1 MKLIIPWAEG
11 VNYTFSVEKKLKSS
25 QNKEVYLGHFQ
36 ASAPPNLA
44 TDHQYC
50 LKWITAPGT
59 SGLPQMREYHDILS
73 YEGEHLRQ
81 ILARNAYAEHLSHQ
95 MKETG
100 SFHPDPN
107 AVYVTVEGVY
117 TPLKHPSLMTVK
129 ERLLVIHQFALGLL
143 ELYQNEVCGKRI
155 LAHRDVKLSNA
166 LLEKNGILK
175 IIDFASIKLEGQEI
189 NPSTTPYTANPGT
202 IFTVMSPSNTAPE
215 VVCSDFGPVSQKT
228 DVFALGASF
237 GEMFLLNE
245 HQEYVNPVRL
255 WVEEIGTNVK
265 ELSRAYHRVDQEMG
279 CFADHWPLI
288 MLEEE
293 LDIALQW
300 DPALGELIE
309 EVEALFTSATCVY
322 ADDRCSME
330 SFVEGIERLLYACDH
345 LDAYKTLSVIAVDR
359 SNMDYMKHADKIQFP
374 ALIVTFG
381 HGAFEKDATQ
391 PPTLVDSA
399 EKLAE
404 ITRAFPP
411 CSKYREESS
420 SYLYAL
426 YSAVN
431 YFFSNHP
438 EHRFCGQLNIFADK
452 PHNGIQHLFL
462 EDGPHGVQDMMA
474 TLSHLSVSKG
484 IAINV
489 FGAEYPGKLFGEN
502 AVWHPA
508 GTSVVKTPRA
518 PVSSVRTPSVPAPEP
533 LNEAPR
539 TGTGKFGP
547 YVRVGSHYYY
557 LIKQ

>member
-1 MKLIIPWAEG
+1 MKLIIPWSEG

-59 SGLPQMREYHDILS
+59 SSLPQLREYHDILD
-73 YEGEHLRQ
+73 YEGDHLRQ
-81 ILARNAYAEHLSHQ
+81 ILARNEHAERLRDQ
-95 MKETG
+95 LKETG
-100 SFHPDPN
+100 IFHPDPS
-107 AVYVTVEGVY
+107 AIYVTVEEVY

-143 ELYQNEVCGKRI
+143 ELYQNEVYGKHI
-155 LAHRDVKLSNA
+155 LAHRDPKLTNCVCDDS
-166 LLEKNGILK
+166 GVLK
-175 IIDFASIKLEGQEI
+175 LIDFASIKLEGKEI
-189 NPSTTPYTANPGT
+189 TPSTNPTVNSGT

-215 VVCSDFGPVSQKT
+215 VVSSEFGYVSQKT
-228 DVFALGASF
+228 DVFALGGIL
-237 GEMFLLNE
+237 GEMFLLTE
-245 HQEYVNPVRL
+245 HQEHVNPVQL
-255 WVEEIGTNVK
+255 LVEEIGTSVK
-265 ELSRAYHRVDQEMG
+265 ELSRAYHRVEQEMG
-279 CFADHWPLI
+279 CFADPWPLI

-293 LDIALQW
+293 FGVVLQW
-300 DPALGELIE
+300 DPALGSLSEEIE
-309 EVEALFTSATCVY
+309 TLFAHATYVC

-330 SFVEGIERLLYACDH
+330 SFVNDIENLLYACDH
-345 LDAYKTLSVIAVDR
+345 LDSYKTLSIIAADR
-359 SNMDYMKHADKIQFP
+359 ASIDYMKHVDKILFP

-381 HGAFEKDATQ
+381 HGEFEMDATQ
-391 PPTLVDSA
+391 TPILVDSA

-404 ITRAFPP
+404 ITSAFPP
-411 CSKYREESS
+411 YPKYHGESS

-426 YSAVN
+426 FSVYN
-431 YFFSNHP
+431 YLFNHP
-438 EHRFCGQLNIFADK
+438 EHRFNGQLNVFADK

-489 FGAEYPGKLFGEN
+489 FGADYPGKLFAEN

-518 PVSSVRTPSVPAPEP
+518 PVNSVRTPSVPAPEP